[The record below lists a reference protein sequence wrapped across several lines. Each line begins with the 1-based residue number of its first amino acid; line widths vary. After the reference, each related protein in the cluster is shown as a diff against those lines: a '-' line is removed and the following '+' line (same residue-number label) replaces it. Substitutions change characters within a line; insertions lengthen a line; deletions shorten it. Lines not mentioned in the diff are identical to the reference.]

1 MTSSFIIFFTMVVFP
16 ALSSPLGR
24 SAHIHHPHNPSPL
37 KEAGDTYSIKMRISL
52 SFNRAFLSIE
62 SILVVFL
69 SDGSFWCPG
78 EGVVKVRFWAV
89 RMVEYQSVLLYG
101 SYQDIRI
108 TAMINTMD
116 ADDGYKW
123 SLIYVDFLFL
133 FSSFFFYIKH
143 NRSI

>member
-1 MTSSFIIFFTMVVFP
+1 M
-16 ALSSPLGR
+16 
-24 SAHIHHPHNPSPL
+24 
-37 KEAGDTYSIKMRISL
+37 
-52 SFNRAFLSIE
+52 
-62 SILVVFL
+62 
-69 SDGSFWCPG
+69 
-78 EGVVKVRFWAV
+78 RFWAV

-108 TAMINTMD
+108 TAMINTMN
-116 ADDGYKW
+116 ADDGYQW